1 MANTRTP
8 FEQWEVRAHFDPA
21 VVSQAWVSF
30 YVGPINT
37 TPNATRESVTQLRL
51 LADDIE
57 RCLNEKD
64 AHDKAVAI
72 TAAKAHLFP
81 EGLVPQPGEEL
92 VIDLLNP
99 EEEAALDALGSHLA
113 AKGPQ
118 EVQSGE

>member
-1 MANTRTP
+1 MYVPDKGLANVWVHIYIGPVTITP
-8 FEQWEVRAHFDPA
+8 D
-21 VVSQAWVSF
+21 
-30 YVGPINT
+30 
-37 TPNATRESVTQLRL
+37 ATRETVIQLRL

-64 AHDKAVAI
+64 AHDEAVAI

-81 EGLVPQPGEEL
+81 EGLGSQPGDEL
-92 VIDLLNP
+92 VIELLNP
-99 EEEAALDALGSHLA
+99 KEEVALDALGSHLA